1 MKKTFYLLF
10 GLLIFT
16 TSCEEV
22 SDVMSDE
29 ELIDAIINYDNK
41 IEVSEMDL
49 PDSAVSVI
57 GTDMPNDV
65 ISKAELAPDLGYEI
79 EMKSSGFFAF
89 ELDFE
94 RNDNQYF
101 TISGRKLEAS
111 MKDSKWGD
119 KKSKDAKDGKKKRG
133 PCFKF
138 VYPISYTMP
147 DGSNIS
153 GNDRK
158 EIHSKMKSFY
168 ETYEK
173 TKDSKEPQLNFPI
186 SILVLDDDKN
196 EYKKELADHKELKE
210 AMSYCSR
217 AKDKGGD
224 GDKDG
229 DGDGK
234 GKRG

>member
-1 MKKTFYLLF
+1 
-10 GLLIFT
+10 
-16 TSCEEV
+16 
-22 SDVMSDE
+22 
-29 ELIDAIINYDNK
+29 
-41 IEVSEMDL
+41 
-49 PDSAVSVI
+49 
-57 GTDMPNDV
+57 
-65 ISKAELAPDLGYEI
+65 
-79 EMKSSGFFAF
+79 
-89 ELDFE
+89 
-94 RNDNQYF
+94 
-101 TISGRKLEAS
+101 
-111 MKDSKWGD
+111 
-119 KKSKDAKDGKKKRG
+119 
-133 PCFKF
+133 
-138 VYPISYTMP
+138 MP